1 MCRSPSVVRCVL
13 RMIPNVYLL
22 VYSTSNQEN
31 TVNQLLYPG
40 FVEEIVDAI
49 RLNDPNSRYAVCNC
63 VFLCYNYICV
73 GQVTSTV
80 TSPLP

>member
-1 MCRSPSVVRCVL
+1 M
-13 RMIPNVYLL
+13 
-22 VYSTSNQEN
+22 YSTSNQEN

-63 VFLCYNYICV
+63 VVYLCSLKCICY
-73 GQVTSTV
+73 GNN
-80 TSPLP
+80 LM